1 MITEGVSSPSSS
13 SSFTHP
19 WRYDVFLSFRG
30 TDTRYSF
37 IDHLYGALQQKG
49 INAFMDD
56 ELCRGEKIWPSLS
69 KAIQESNISV
79 IVFSENYA
87 SSTWCLDEL
96 VHILSCKE
104 SKQQIVWPIF
114 YKVDPSDVRN
124 QRGSFGEA
132 LAHHE
137 HKFKNDIGKV
147 LRWRAALR
155 EASNFSGWSFLE
167 GYESKFIHD
176 IVGEISAKVLNC
188 LHLNVAEYPVGIQ
201 DRLRDLNVLINVEK
215 NDVHMVGIWGTGGIG
230 KTTIAKAVHNS
241 IVYRFEGSCFLANV
255 RENSIRDGGM
265 VKLQNTLL
273 FEILRDKKLKITNV
287 DKGINVIKK
296 MLSHRKVLLI
306 LDDVSHLDQLKKL
319 AGGCD
324 WFGSG
329 SRIIITTRDKHLLL
343 AHQVNLIYK
352 VKELYLDEAIQLFSW
367 NAFGRNG
374 HMVDH
379 GKVKRVVLHY
389 ADGLPLALTVFG
401 SLLCGR
407 SEEQWQ
413 DALDSYKRVPNHE
426 IHEILKI
433 SYNSLEDSVKEVF
446 LDIACFFKEMGK
458 EIVRQESP
466 TEPGKRSRL
475 WFPEDVYHVLTE
487 NTGTDKVKGIV
498 VQCPKSDDIRL
509 NATSFSK
516 MKNLKLFIN
525 CNARLFGDVE
535 YLPNELMFLDWPG
548 CPLQSFPA
556 NFNPKKL
563 FKLNMPRSHLTRLG
577 EGLKNLQKLRSINL
591 DHCEFLTEIAD
602 FSGIPNLEYL
612 NLNYCTSLVEVHP
625 SVGFLDKLVHLSLH
639 KCSNLTIFPR
649 RMWLKSLEILH
660 FEGCRRLNFFPE
672 IVGLMEF
679 LRCII
684 LIGTAIKKLPS
695 SVGFFTGLEELNLY
709 DSPNLTNLPS
719 NIYELQNLRYLFLD
733 DCPQLITFPHNMN
746 FEVSW
751 IGKSLPLVLPKLLKF
766 RMGGCNLS
774 QSGFLATLDCASTLQ
789 ELDLS
794 GSNFVTLPSCISKFV
809 NLWELKLCC
818 CKWLLE
824 IPELP
829 SKLSWVDVS
838 DCISLERFSKL
849 STILEHNELGEL
861 ECMDLFNCRR
871 LCDNLG
877 YDAAKME
884 GVLLNQVSSENTN
897 FEILLPGSEVP
908 KWFSCWKEVNFIY
921 ESLVDYPLGWKPIC
935 ELSIEIPRNLKW
947 EHMGLALCAVFE
959 IITQSKS
966 ADYCFRAEISMNG
979 EVHFYSRETES
990 AHVWLKYVPLQIKP
1004 CPCVKL
1010 HARRCEVKFYCS
1022 GSSGSML
1029 FKSCGVHLVYK
1040 QDGGDVT
1047 AVNDTDLQEQ
1057 WLSLPL
1063 EPMYP
1068 QKRRKKSISMEEQP
1082 SSNREKLVY
1091 HGNSKTVLF
1100 P

>member
-1 MITEGVSSPSSS
+1 MCEI
-13 SSFTHP
+13 
-19 WRYDVFLSFRG
+19 R
-30 TDTRYSF
+30 
-37 IDHLYGALQQKG
+37 
-49 INAFMDD
+49 
-56 ELCRGEKIWPSLS
+56 
-69 KAIQESNISV
+69 
-79 IVFSENYA
+79 EN
-87 SSTWCLDEL
+87 
-96 VHILSCKE
+96 
-104 SKQQIVWPIF
+104 
-114 YKVDPSDVRN
+114 
-124 QRGSFGEA
+124 FGEA

-215 NDVHMVGIWGTGGIG
+215 NDVRMVGIWGTGGIG

-241 IVYRFEGSCFLANV
+241 IVKRFEGSCFLANV

-265 VKLQNTLL
+265 VELQNTLL
-273 FEILRDKKLKITNV
+273 FEIFRGKKLKITNV

-324 WFGSG
+324 WFGLG

-352 VKELYLDEAIQLFSW
+352 VKELCRDEVIQPFSW
-367 NAFGRNG
+367 NAFGRNF

-401 SLLCGR
+401 SLLRGR

-413 DALDSYKRVPNHE
+413 DALDNYKRVPNHE

-525 CNARLFGDVE
+525 CNARLFVDVE

-563 FKLNMPRSHLTRLG
+563 FKLNMPRSHLTRPG
-577 EGLKNLQKLRSINL
+577 EGLKNLQKLKSINL

-602 FSGIPNLEYL
+602 FSRIPNLEYL
-612 NLNYCTSLVEVHP
+612 NLNYCTVIKE
-625 SVGFLDKLVHLSLH
+625 
-639 KCSNLTIFPR
+639 
-649 RMWLKSLEILH
+649 
-660 FEGCRRLNFFPE
+660 
-672 IVGLMEF
+672 
-679 LRCII
+679 LR
-684 LIGTAIKKLPS
+684 S

-719 NIYELQNLRYLFLD
+719 NIYELQNLRSPLKTPTLKFYYQAVKFRSGS
-733 DCPQLITFPHNMN
+733 
-746 FEVSW
+746 VA
-751 IGKSLPLVLPKLLKF
+751 GKSGIRAGSVGIQRLNGMNYEALSSSKISGILIVSLYVDDIVYTRSSKDMMTEVKNEMMRQYEMIDLGLLHHFLGLGVLQIDTCIFLHQKKYAKTLLEKFGLKDCKSVATPLAVNEKLSKVDERSLLARFMHSPTKKHMGTAKRVLRYIQGTVNYGIAYKKGKSAVLI
-766 RMGGCNLS
+766 GYCDS
-774 QSGFLATLDCASTLQ
+774 DW
-789 ELDLS
+789 S
-794 GSNFVTLPSCISKFV
+794 GSEDMRSTSSYAF
-809 NLWELKLCC
+809 NLG
-818 CKWLLE
+818 
-824 IPELP
+824 
-829 SKLSWVDVS
+829 SGVFSWASIKQSSVA
-838 DCISLERFSKL
+838 L
-849 STILEHNELGEL
+849 STAEAEYISATEATAQAIWLRFVLSNFGEEQAEPTQL
-861 ECMDLFNCRR
+861 
-871 LCDNLG
+871 LCDNTSAIATSKNPVHHHKTRHINRRFHFIR
-877 YDAAKME
+877 DA
-884 GVLLNQVSSENTN
+884 L
-897 FEILLPGSEVP
+897 
-908 KWFSCWKEVNFIY
+908 
-921 ESLVDYPLGWKPIC
+921 
-935 ELSIEIPRNLKW
+935 
-947 EHMGLALCAVFE
+947 
-959 IITQSKS
+959 
-966 ADYCFRAEISMNG
+966 
-979 EVHFYSRETES
+979 
-990 AHVWLKYVPLQIKP
+990 
-1004 CPCVKL
+1004 
-1010 HARRCEVKFYCS
+1010 
-1022 GSSGSML
+1022 
-1029 FKSCGVHLVYK
+1029 
-1040 QDGGDVT
+1040 QDGEI
-1047 AVNDTDLQEQ
+1047 DL
-1057 WLSLPL
+1057 L
-1063 EPMYP
+1063 YC
-1068 QKRRKKSISMEEQP
+1068 KTEEQVADIFTKALA
-1082 SSNREKLVY
+1082 RDHFEFLRKA
-1091 HGNSKTVLF
+1091 HT
-1100 P
+1100 